1 MGGDFLNPG
10 KYIQNAG
17 SVPKNA
23 NSSDIPVPTPAAQ
36 AAFQRKFSPYALGRE
51 FIIPTRSANV
61 RSR

>member
-1 MGGDFLNPG
+1 MMGDRLNPA
-10 KYIQNAG
+10 KYISHMG
-17 SVPKNA
+17 SPPNTA
-23 NSSDIPVPTPAAQ
+23 NTPVPTPAAQ